1 MASLMKTPTPADD
14 ASSTPA
20 RKRTKTR
27 PAARRRT
34 IENTYSDP
42 ALRERLKNEIRA
54 AAKGGEP
61 GTWSARKSQLLTLA
75 YQKAGGGYIN
85 RHPNSKQKDLKE
97 WTKQEWQTATGEP
110 ARRAG
115 TTARYLPKKAWD
127 ELSDAEKKAT
137 DDKKKAGSKAG
148 EHVVANTAAA
158 KKARKKTEE

>member
-1 MASLMKTPTPADD
+1 MKTPIPADD
-14 ASSTPA
+14 ASSTPT

-34 IENTYSDP
+34 LENTYSDP

-85 RHPNSKQKDLKE
+85 SHPNSKPKGLKGPA
-97 WTKQEWQTATGEP
+97 KQP
-110 ARRAG
+110 R
-115 TTARYLPKKAWD
+115 KKA
-127 ELSDAEKKAT
+127 E
-137 DDKKKAGSKAG
+137 
-148 EHVVANTAAA
+148 
-158 KKARKKTEE
+158 

>member
-1 MASLMKTPTPADD
+1 MKTPIPADD
-14 ASSTPA
+14 ASSNPI

-34 IENTYSDP
+34 LENTYSDP

-85 RHPNSKQKDLKE
+85 RHPNSRQKDPKE
-97 WTKQEWQTATGEP
+97 LVKQP
-110 ARRAG
+110 R
-115 TTARYLPKKAWD
+115 KKA
-127 ELSDAEKKAT
+127 A
-137 DDKKKAGSKAG
+137 
-148 EHVVANTAAA
+148 
-158 KKARKKTEE
+158 

>member
-42 ALRERLKNEIRA
+42 TLRERLKAEIRG

-97 WTKQEWQTATGEP
+97 WTKQDWQTANGKP
-110 ARRAG
+110 ARRTSG
-115 TTARYLPKKAWD
+115 TARYLPKKAWD

-148 EHVVANTAAA
+148 EHVVANTTAA
-158 KKARKKTEE
+158 KKARKKAEG